1 MLMLLEECETVVSSQ
16 FLFAAAVFAANII
29 GLAAAHYTI
38 EKLDIAGALRKVGTW
53 IEMSL
58 LASSSAIVS
67 LAVLEKY
74 PQPFWFAMTISWGM
88 GLVFRPLIPELA
100 SVALEKFRALLDLM
114 FGKKERK

>member
-1 MLMLLEECETVVSSQ
+1 MTPAEYETVVSSQ
-16 FLFAAAVFAANII
+16 FLFFVAVFAANMI

-53 IEMSL
+53 IELFL

-67 LAVLEKY
+67 LAVLEMY
-74 PQPFWFAMTISWGM
+74 PQPFWFAMMISWGM
-88 GLVFRPLIPELA
+88 GLIFRPLIPELS
-100 SVALEKFRALLDLM
+100 SVALEKLRVLLDLM